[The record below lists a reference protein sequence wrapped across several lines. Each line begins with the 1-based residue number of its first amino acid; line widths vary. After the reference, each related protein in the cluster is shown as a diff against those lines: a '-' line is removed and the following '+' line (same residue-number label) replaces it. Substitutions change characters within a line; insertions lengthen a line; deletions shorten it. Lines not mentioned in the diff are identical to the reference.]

1 MSIDF
6 VRVILDYSYFSCVA
20 LREEQPDQV
29 GLELLQGDEVHE
41 EALLQ

>member
-1 MSIDF
+1 MTIH
-6 VRVILDYSYFSCVA
+6 YFSRVA
-20 LREEQPDQV
+20 LGEEQPDQV